1 MSLYFRNIPDIE
13 YISRENSTLGRY
25 VRVKNLF
32 KRLKIRDDI
41 FQNLVFFEKYKIIG
55 DERPDNVALKI
66 YNDETLDWVILLSNN
81 VVDIK
86 SEWPLSQ
93 KSFDIFLKEK
103 YSAILGKENEYD
115 LINGTT
121 VKGSELSNVED
132 AIFSVI
138 HHYETKEIK
147 TVSGRVIVPAGLRV
161 NKDYKVSYFD
171 PDLGDDVERSAD
183 IITPVTNYE
192 YEENIENRKRDI
204 FILKPRY
211 LGVVIKDIEE
221 QFPYK
226 AGGTQ
231 FVDKTLKRVDDVKMS
246 L

>member
-32 KRLKIRDDI
+32 KRLKIKDDI

-93 KSFDIFLKEK
+93 KSFDTFLKEK

-115 LINGTT
+115 LINGDT
-121 VKGSELSNVED
+121 VKGSELTNVED

-147 TVSGRVIVPAGLRV
+147 TVSRKVIVPAGLRV
-161 NKDYKVSYFD
+161 GKDYKVSYFD

-192 YEENIENRKRDI
+192 YEEDIENKKRDI

-211 LGVVIKDIEE
+211 LGVIIKDIEQ

-226 AGGTQ
+226 EGGTQ
-231 FVDKTLKRVDDVKMS
+231 FVDKTLKRVDDVKMNN
-246 L
+246 